1 MKDSSVD
8 ESILV
13 VNNAS
18 GTGPKSA
25 PGGRAPPIFRLLIF
39 RPRTCGIG
47 RPAYGATM
55 HLRHLLSLA
64 PALVI
69 GASAAVLDVNLA
81 YKELR
86 LKDGTVLT
94 EVAVKSFNTT
104 AETALLL
111 ADKGLVSLPTS
122 LLPDE
127 VTARLKALAPT
138 LSKEELAAAK
148 AREAEKY
155 DKAVKQAERRQQA
168 AEEEA
173 RQAREA
179 NRNLNVRQAEAAA
192 IKSDLTLEEVARVA
206 ATQAR
211 IYFTYQD
218 DPHSNIGLVTGSDL
232 QLDDPEPVPGWT
244 GRYRVNGTAYRQYLN
259 NQSSGFNRGAK
270 EFEILIQTSE
280 RKKPEI
286 VDIRVK

>member
-1 MKDSSVD
+1 MS
-8 ESILV
+8 
-13 VNNAS
+13 AS
-18 GTGPKSA
+18 AHICAIRGK
-25 PGGRAPPIFRLLIF
+25 FRLNSSACSGWW
-39 RPRTCGIG
+39 RTCGIAG
-47 RPAYGATM
+47 PAYGAAM
-55 HLRHLLSLA
+55 KLRPLLSLA
-64 PALVI
+64 PALVLC
-69 GASAAVLDVNLA
+69 ASAAVLDVNLP

-127 VTARLKALAPT
+127 VTARLKSLAPV

-148 AREAEKY
+148 AREAERY
-155 DKAVKQAERRQQA
+155 DQAVKNAERRQQV

-173 RQAREA
+173 RLAREA
-179 NRNLNVRQAEAAA
+179 NRNLSVKQAEAAA
-192 IKSDLTLEEVARVA
+192 TKSDQITEEVAKVA

-211 IYFTYQD
+211 IYFTYQN
-218 DPHSNIGLVTGSDL
+218 DPHSNIGMVVGSDL
-232 QLDDPEPVPGWT
+232 QLEVPEPVPGWT
-244 GRYRVNGTAYRQYLN
+244 GRYRVNGIAYQQYLN
-259 NQSSGFNRGAK
+259 NQSSGFHRGAK
-270 EFEILIQTSE
+270 EFEILVQTSE